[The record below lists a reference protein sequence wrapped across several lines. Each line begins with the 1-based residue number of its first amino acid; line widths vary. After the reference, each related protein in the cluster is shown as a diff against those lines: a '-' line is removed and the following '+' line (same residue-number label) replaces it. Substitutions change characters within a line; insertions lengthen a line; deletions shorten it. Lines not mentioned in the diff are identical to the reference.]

1 MAIHT
6 PPHGERCDLADPLHG
21 LHLTVAGLATNLS
34 LYMDPVAKV
43 DMVGKNIDANPG
55 DRLSFLHKIHN
66 FLYLSFAGGRLSL
79 SGDHWTM
86 AAVAALQR
94 RDPSD
99 GGSAGVC
106 MTELT
111 VQAIRPGMDLVA
123 EGNRLNRG
131 VFHRTFSAAQGGKS
145 HDAAYDYAPC
155 TR

>member
-1 MAIHT
+1 MT
-6 PPHGERCDLADPLHG
+6 EQFLGRVFLHIIPEKDG
-21 LHLTVAGLATNLS
+21 RSFPSVIR
-34 LYMDPVAKV
+34 
-43 DMVGKNIDANPG
+43 IDANPG
-55 DRLSFLHKIHN
+55 DRLFFLHKIHN
-66 FLYLSFAGGRLSL
+66 FLYLSFGGGRLSL

-145 HDAAYDYAPC
+145 HDAA
-155 TR
+155 